1 MVMNGQYIENFEMDT
16 SSLIALGII
25 VLSLFSLVLLSQL
38 FRNLIRK
45 QIDDQMKDMIP
56 IKAIRERIGIRIKLR
71 KYHNNY
77 IYFELVASSFS
88 LFTRF
93 FYITINMSY

>member
-1 MVMNGQYIENFEMDT
+1 MNGLYIENFEMDT
-16 SSLIALGII
+16 YSLIELVTII
-25 VLSLFSLVLLSQL
+25 LSLVSLVLLSQL

-71 KYHNNY
+71 K
-77 IYFELVASSFS
+77 
-88 LFTRF
+88 
-93 FYITINMSY
+93 

>member
-1 MVMNGQYIENFEMDT
+1 MDT
-16 SSLIALGII
+16 YSLIALGTI
-25 VLSLFSLVLLSQL
+25 VLSLFILVLLSQL

-71 KYHNNY
+71 K
-77 IYFELVASSFS
+77 
-88 LFTRF
+88 
-93 FYITINMSY
+93 

>member
-1 MVMNGQYIENFEMDT
+1 MVMNGQYIENYEMDAY
-16 SSLIALGII
+16 SLIALGTII
-25 VLSLFSLVLLSQL
+25 LFLLCLVLLSQL

-71 KYHNNY
+71 K
-77 IYFELVASSFS
+77 
-88 LFTRF
+88 
-93 FYITINMSY
+93 

>member
-1 MVMNGQYIENFEMDT
+1 MNGQYIENFKMDT
-16 SSLIALGII
+16 YSLIALGAI
-25 VLSLFSLVLLSQL
+25 LASLLILVLLSLL

-71 KYHNNY
+71 K
-77 IYFELVASSFS
+77 
-88 LFTRF
+88 
-93 FYITINMSY
+93 

>member
-1 MVMNGQYIENFEMDT
+1 MDT
-16 SSLIALGII
+16 YSLIALGAII
-25 VLSLFSLVLLSQL
+25 LSLFSLALLSKL

-71 KYHNNY
+71 K
-77 IYFELVASSFS
+77 
-88 LFTRF
+88 
-93 FYITINMSY
+93 

>member
-1 MVMNGQYIENFEMDT
+1 MAMNGQYIENFKMDT
-16 SSLIALGII
+16 FSLIAFGIF
-25 VLSLFSLVLLSQL
+25 VVSLLTLVLLFQL

-71 KYHNNY
+71 K
-77 IYFELVASSFS
+77 
-88 LFTRF
+88 
-93 FYITINMSY
+93 

>member
-1 MVMNGQYIENFEMDT
+1 MVMNGQYIENFEMDAY
-16 SSLIALGII
+16 SFIALGTII
-25 VLSLFSLVLLSQL
+25 LSLFSLVLLSKL

-71 KYHNNY
+71 K
-77 IYFELVASSFS
+77 
-88 LFTRF
+88 
-93 FYITINMSY
+93 

>member
-1 MVMNGQYIENFEMDT
+1 MAMNGQYTESFKMDT
-16 SSLIALGII
+16 YSLMALGTL
-25 VLSLFSLVLLSQL
+25 VLSPLILILLSQL

-71 KYHNNY
+71 K
-77 IYFELVASSFS
+77 
-88 LFTRF
+88 
-93 FYITINMSY
+93 

>member
-1 MVMNGQYIENFEMDT
+1 MVMNGQYIENFKMDT
-16 SSLIALGII
+16 YSLIGFGIL
-25 VLSLFSLVLLSQL
+25 VLLLLSLVFLSQL

-71 KYHNNY
+71 K
-77 IYFELVASSFS
+77 
-88 LFTRF
+88 
-93 FYITINMSY
+93 